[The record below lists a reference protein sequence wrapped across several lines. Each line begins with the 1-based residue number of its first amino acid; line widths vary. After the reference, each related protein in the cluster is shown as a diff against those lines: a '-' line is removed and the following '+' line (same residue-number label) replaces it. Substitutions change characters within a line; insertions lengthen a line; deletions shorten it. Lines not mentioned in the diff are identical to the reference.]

1 MDNEFIK
8 RFISSIIM
16 LPIIILVILK
26 GSLIFNLFL
35 LLLFLLASY
44 EWLKMS
50 KKKFIKSF
58 LGILFLILSF
68 YSAYQLRDQ
77 SGFNFFIF
85 LVLICVF
92 TDLGGFFFGK
102 LFKGPKLTKI
112 SPKKTYSG
120 VVGSFVLPLL
130 FGLTYYNYTSLNYS
144 ELIKINLILLI
155 LIISFTSQL
164 GDLIISYFKRIAK
177 VKDTGKFLP
186 GHGGILDRIDGL
198 IFVIPFI
205 YLIIIF

>member
-1 MDNEFIK
+1 MDREFTK

-16 LPIIILVILK
+16 LPIIVLVIFK

-35 LLLFLLASY
+35 FFLFLLASY
-44 EWLKMS
+44 EWFKMS
-50 KKKFIKSF
+50 KKKFIKS
-58 LGILFLILSF
+58 LIGTTFLILSF
-68 YSAYQLRDQ
+68 YSAYQLRNI

-120 VVGSFVLPLL
+120 VIGSFVLPLL
-130 FGLTYYNYTSLNYS
+130 FGLIYYSYVNLNYS
-144 ELIKINLILLI
+144 EFINVNFNLLI
-155 LIISFTSQL
+155 LTISFTSQV

-198 IFVIPFI
+198 IFVIPLI
-205 YLIIIF
+205 YLIIIL

>member
-1 MDNEFIK
+1 MDREFTK

-16 LPIIILVILK
+16 LPIIVLVIFK

-35 LLLFLLASY
+35 FILFLLASY
-44 EWLKMS
+44 EWFKMS
-50 KKKFIKSF
+50 KKKFIKS
-58 LGILFLILSF
+58 LIGTTFLILSF
-68 YSAYQLRDQ
+68 YSAYQLRNI

-120 VVGSFVLPLL
+120 VIGSFVLPLL
-130 FGLTYYNYTSLNYS
+130 FGLIYYSYVNLNYS
-144 ELIKINLILLI
+144 EFINVNFNLLI
-155 LIISFTSQL
+155 LTISFTSQV

-198 IFVIPFI
+198 IFVIPLI
-205 YLIIIF
+205 YLIIIL

>member
-26 GSLIFNLFL
+26 GSFIFNLFL
-35 LLLFLLASY
+35 FFLFLLASY
-44 EWLKMS
+44 EWFKMS
-50 KKKFIKSF
+50 KKKIIKSF

-92 TDLGGFFFGK
+92 TDIGGFFFGK

-130 FGLTYYNYTSLNYS
+130 FGLIYYSYISLNYS

-205 YLIIIF
+205 YLITIL

>member
-1 MDNEFIK
+1 MDDELIK

-16 LPIIILVILK
+16 LPVIILVILK

-35 LLLFLLASY
+35 FLLFLLASY
-44 EWLKMS
+44 EWFKMS
-50 KKKFIKSF
+50 KKKFIKTF
-58 LGILFLILSF
+58 IGILFLMLSF

-130 FGLTYYNYTSLNYS
+130 FGLIYYSYTNLNYS

-164 GDLIISYFKRIAK
+164 GDLIISYFKRIAR

-205 YLIIIF
+205 YLIIIL

>member
-144 ELIKINLILLI
+144 ELIKINFILLI

-186 GHGGILDRIDGL
+186 GHGGILDRLDSYLPTIS
-198 IFVIPFI
+198 IFQIWLF
-205 YLIIIF
+205 L

>member
-1 MDNEFIK
+1 MKNELTK

-16 LPIIILVILK
+16 LPIIILIILK

-35 LLLFLLASY
+35 FLLFLLASY
-44 EWLKMS
+44 EWFKMS
-50 KKKFIKSF
+50 KKKFIKS
-58 LGILFLILSF
+58 LIGTTFLILSF
-68 YSAYQLRDQ
+68 YSAYQLRNI

-120 VVGSFVLPLL
+120 VIGSFVLPLL
-130 FGLTYYNYTSLNYS
+130 FGLIYYSYVNLNYS
-144 ELIKINLILLI
+144 EFINVNFNLLI
-155 LIISFTSQL
+155 LTISFTSQV

-198 IFVIPFI
+198 IFVIPLI
-205 YLIIIF
+205 YLIIIL

>member
-1 MDNEFIK
+1 MDNELIK

-16 LPIIILVILK
+16 LPVVILVILK

-35 LLLFLLASY
+35 FLLFLLASY
-44 EWLKMS
+44 EWFKMS
-50 KKKFIKSF
+50 KKKFIKTF
-58 LGILFLILSF
+58 IGILFLMLSF

-120 VVGSFVLPLL
+120 VFGGFVLPLL
-130 FGLTYYNYTSLNYS
+130 FGLIYYSYTNLNYS

-177 VKDTGKFLP
+177 IKDTGKILP

-205 YLIIIF
+205 YLIIIL

>member
-1 MDNEFIK
+1 MDNELTK

-16 LPIIILVILK
+16 LPIIILVIFK

-35 LLLFLLASY
+35 FFLFLFASY
-44 EWLKMS
+44 EWFKMS

-58 LGILFLILSF
+58 IGILFLILSF
-68 YSAYQLRDQ
+68 YSAYKLRDQ

-85 LVLICVF
+85 LILICVF

-112 SPKKTYSG
+112 SPQKTYSG
-120 VVGSFVLPLL
+120 VIGSFVLPLL
-130 FGLTYYNYTSLNYS
+130 FGLIYYSYTNLDYS
-144 ELIKINLILLI
+144 EFIKTNLILLI
-155 LIISFTSQL
+155 LIISFTSQA

-177 VKDTGKFLP
+177 VKDTGNFLP

-198 IFVIPFI
+198 IFVIPLI
-205 YLIIIF
+205 YLIIIL

>member
-1 MDNEFIK
+1 MDNELTK

-35 LLLFLLASY
+35 LFLFLFASY

-50 KKKFIKSF
+50 KKKFIKSCI
-58 LGILFLILSF
+58 GILFLILSF

-112 SPKKTYSG
+112 SPRKTYSG
-120 VVGSFVLPLL
+120 VIGGFIFPLL
-130 FGLTYYNYTSLNYS
+130 FGLIYYSFTNFNHN
-144 ELIKINLILLI
+144 EFIKINLILLI
-155 LIISFTSQL
+155 LIISLTSQL

-177 VKDTGKFLP
+177 VKDTGNFLP

-205 YLIIIF
+205 YLVIIL

>member
-1 MDNEFIK
+1 MNNELIK

-26 GSLIFNLFL
+26 GSFIFNLFL
-35 LLLFLLASY
+35 FFLFLLASY
-44 EWLKMS
+44 EWFKMS
-50 KKKFIKSF
+50 KKKIIKSF

-92 TDLGGFFFGK
+92 TDIGGFFFGK

-120 VVGSFVLPLL
+120 VIGSFVLPLF
-130 FGLTYYNYTSLNYS
+130 FGLISYSYTNLNYS
-144 ELIKINLILLI
+144 EFIKINLILLI

-205 YLIIIF
+205 YLITIL

>member
-1 MDNEFIK
+1 
-8 RFISSIIM
+8 
-16 LPIIILVILK
+16 
-26 GSLIFNLFL
+26 
-35 LLLFLLASY
+35 
-44 EWLKMS
+44 MS

-144 ELIKINLILLI
+144 ELIKINFILLI

>member
-130 FGLTYYNYTSLNYS
+130 FGLTYYNYTSINYS
-144 ELIKINLILLI
+144 ELIKINFILLI